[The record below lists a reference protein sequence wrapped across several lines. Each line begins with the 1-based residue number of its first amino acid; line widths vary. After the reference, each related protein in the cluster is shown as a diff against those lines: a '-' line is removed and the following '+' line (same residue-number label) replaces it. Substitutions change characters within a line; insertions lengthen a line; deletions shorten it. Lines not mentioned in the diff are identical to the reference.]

1 MLWSS
6 VFPRLYDVVMGWF
19 ERGMLARWRH
29 STVTPAT
36 GLVLEIGAGTGLDFA
51 HYRPGTMVVASDPD
65 LGMLAC
71 AKARADSAAAD
82 IRLVAADAEALPFRP
97 DTFDTGVVGLA
108 LCSIPHPERALAEVR
123 RTLHRGGAVRVLEH
137 VRARN
142 RIVAA
147 MQDWL
152 TPIWA
157 SVANGCR
164 LNRDPVSLVSHAGF
178 ELQSVTEHARG
189 HVVEIVARRTAVA
202 VLLALGLAASRV
214 VRAQQ
219 PNARDVVDRAE
230 GAIWGKTLQAQLTM
244 TVTTPRWT
252 RTLELSTWIERPRRS
267 FIRILAPAKE
277 AGIASL
283 RIGGEMWN
291 YLPAVERT
299 IKIPPSMMLQPWM
312 GSDFTNDDLVKE
324 SSLIDDYTQRL
335 VAGDTSDAAVYVVEC
350 SPKPDAAVV
359 WGRIVMRVRRSDFLP
374 VREEFYDERGALVR
388 VLTFSD
394 IRTLGGR
401 TIPTKWEMRPTA
413 KPGNVTTVVMTRAT
427 YDEPIASAIFTQRNL
442 EKR

>member
-1 MLWSS
+1 
-6 VFPRLYDVVMGWF
+6 
-19 ERGMLARWRH
+19 
-29 STVTPAT
+29 
-36 GLVLEIGAGTGLDFA
+36 
-51 HYRPGTMVVASDPD
+51 
-65 LGMLAC
+65 
-71 AKARADSAAAD
+71 DS
-82 IRLVAADAEALPFRP
+82 
-97 DTFDTGVVGLA
+97 
-108 LCSIPHPERALAEVR
+108 
-123 RTLHRGGAVRVLEH
+123 
-137 VRARN
+137 
-142 RIVAA
+142 
-147 MQDWL
+147 L

-157 SVANGCR
+157 TVAHGCR
-164 LNRDPVSLVSHAGF
+164 LNRDAVSLVSQAGL

-189 HVVEIVARRTAVA
+189 LVVEIVARRTAVA
-202 VLLALGLAASRV
+202 VLLALGLAAPRV
-214 VRAQQ
+214 GRAQQ

-230 GAIWGKTLQAQLTM
+230 GAMWGKTLQAQLTM

-277 AGIASL
+277 AGIGSL

-324 SSLIDDYTQRL
+324 SSLIDDYTHRF
-335 VAGDTSDAAVYVVEC
+335 VAGDTSDAAVYVVE
-350 SPKPDAAVV
+350 STPKPDAAVV

-374 VREEFYDERGALVR
+374 TREEFYDERGALVR
-388 VLTFSD
+388 VMTFSD
-394 IRTLGGR
+394 IRTLGER

-427 YDEPIASAIFTQRNL
+427 YDAPIASDVFTQRNL